1 MKTILAFSLAA
12 GVSLAASLSASAD
25 DLAQLA
31 ASAGLSPAE
40 AQAMSL
46 TEIAAVKFNR
56 DSDRDDR
63 QTVFHDG
70 RPIMV
75 DPARHA
81 QLIAG
86 AGLSPDTARGLT
98 LGALSAGLISAGS
111 DTDERV
117 VVMSSRS
124 VAIVPAGLVAAA
136 GLTPAEARG
145 MSLTEV
151 AAVKFNRDTR
161 PDDRQTTDH

>member
-1 MKTILAFSLAA
+1 MKFILAFGLAA
-12 GVSLAASLSASAD
+12 GVSLAASLSAFGD
-25 DLAQLA
+25 DIAQLA
-31 ASAGLSPAE
+31 ATAGLSPAE
-40 AQAMSL
+40 AQSMTL
-46 TEIAAVKFNR
+46 NEIAAVKFNR
-56 DSDRDDR
+56 DSDRDNR
-63 QTVFHDG
+63 QTVFRDS
-70 RPIMV
+70 RAITV

-98 LGALSAGLISAGS
+98 LGALSAGLVSAGS

-124 VAIVPAGLVAAA
+124 VAIVPASLIAAA

-145 MSLTEV
+145 MSLSEV